1 MSQSRMMQTGIAVTV
16 LAIAGFIGAKYYAS
30 SITDEKIQ
38 GTLNDMP
45 GMENIKYDDV
55 SVDLLGGD
63 VHVQDIEISPLGGGK
78 ETVIEEIVIHDF
90 DEDNDI
96 PRYLN
101 LSANGVNIEV
111 TPANFGAA
119 STELK
124 KMGYETIEASF
135 DLIYEYNE
143 DGKAL
148 ELNNLALHVAD
159 MGEASLG
166 ISLENID
173 LENVDLEN
181 PMTLMS
187 VTQALKLKYARI
199 KFDNDSLIEKLLAMD
214 AKNRGMDV
222 DDLVDQLEADIE
234 EQIKT
239 AKNEGDEFSASVL
252 VAMLDFVKDP
262 DSISITIKP
271 ERPISFEALTI
282 LAMESEN
289 DPTYLVKALNLRVE
303 AK

>member
-1 MSQSRMMQTGIAVTV
+1 MSQSRMMQIGIAVGA
-16 LAIAGFIGAKYYAS
+16 LAIAGFIGARYYAS
-30 SITDEKIQ
+30 SVADEKIQ
-38 GTLNDMP
+38 AALNDMP
-45 GMENIKYDDV
+45 GMENVEYNDV
-55 SVDLLGGD
+55 SVDLPGGD
-63 VHVQDIEISPLGGGK
+63 VHIHGVEIAPPGGGK
-78 ETVIEEIVIHDF
+78 ETLIEEIVIHDF

-96 PRYLN
+96 PHYLN

-111 TPANFGAA
+111 TTANFGAA

-124 KMGYETIEASF
+124 KMGYETIKASF
-135 DLIYEYNE
+135 DLSYEYSG
-143 DGKAL
+143 DSKAL
-148 ELNNLALHVAD
+148 ELTNLALRIEN

-173 LENVDLEN
+173 LETVDLEN
-181 PMTLMS
+181 PATLMS
-187 VTQALKLKYARI
+187 VTQALKVKYAQI

-222 DDLVDQLEADIE
+222 DDLVDQVEADIE

-239 AKNEGDEFSASVL
+239 AKNEGDEFSVSVL
-252 VAMLDFVKDP
+252 AAMLDFVKDP

-271 ERPISFEALTI
+271 EKPISFETLTI

-303 AK
+303 AN